1 MEKKKP
7 AGIVLGLI
15 IGLVVG
21 LVGGVMVSGIVAYN
35 WAHNKA
41 AKAREGW
48 NLHPVIVASQ
58 DMEEGTVLTF
68 DHVYQRSIP
77 EQFVTRSIVRPSD
90 ADHIINKKL
99 LVPVKAGD
107 PMLWTHFEAS
117 PAKPAPEDQAVGS
130 DSAR

>member
-35 WAHNKA
+35 WAHESA
-41 AKAREGW
+41 AKARRGW
-48 NLHPVIVASQ
+48 NLLPVIVASQ

-77 EQFVTRSIVRPSD
+77 EQFVTRSIVRPGD
-90 ADHIINKKL
+90 ADHIVNKKL

-107 PMLWTHFEAS
+107 PLLWTHFEAS
-117 PAKPAPEDQAVGS
+117 SKTPAPEVQPAAS